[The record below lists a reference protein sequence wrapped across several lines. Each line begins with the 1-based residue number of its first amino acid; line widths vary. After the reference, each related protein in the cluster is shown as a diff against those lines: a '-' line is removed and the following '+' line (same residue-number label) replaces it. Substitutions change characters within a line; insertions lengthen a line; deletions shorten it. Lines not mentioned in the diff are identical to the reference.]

1 MTRWT
6 DFVKAFAKKHNLSY
20 GCSLSDKRCSEEY
33 KQYKIPKLTAKEKRE
48 SKQMGMEDI
57 NRAGDPFRNPEK
69 EELRLMS
76 MEDIN
81 RAMKPKKKKVKKIIP
96 IFEASPSPPSSP
108 KPSPPS
114 SPKPSPKSTYTE
126 YQLKNMYV
134 KDLRELV
141 KKLGLKLSYAD
152 VKNELITQILN
163 HTQDTTSERAKT
175 IVHKKDI
182 VNTLYPSKRYNELFD
197 MKLDK
202 LKILA
207 RGYKIPFK
215 NADKDEIIRLI
226 LRREN
231 IGLVPRAKY
240 YTPTTQEEYRRR
252 IEMYKMIGQDPLLQ
266 KKRNQERE
274 QMGMEDKPLR
284 YIPLE
289 VEYQNIIRGFNPET
303 ATKQEFRDKYLRLK
317 DLSYKSFGYDD
328 NLVSNAH
335 TKLGHK
341 FIRRFGLEAFKAL
354 K

>member
-57 NRAGDPFRNPEK
+57 NRAGYPFRNPEK

-81 RAMKPKKKKVKKIIP
+81 RAMKP
-96 IFEASPSPPSSP
+96 
-108 KPSPPS
+108 
-114 SPKPSPKSTYTE
+114 SPKSTYTE
-126 YQLKNMYV
+126 YQLKSMYV

-163 HTQDTTSERAKT
+163 HTQDTTNERAKT

-182 VNTLYPSKRYNELFD
+182 VNTLYPSKRYNELSD

-240 YTPTTQEEYRRR
+240 YTPTTKEEYRRE
-252 IEMYKMIGQDPLLQ
+252 IEMYKMMKQDPLLQ

-284 YIPLE
+284 YIPVE

-303 ATKQEFRDKYLRLK
+303 ATKQEFRDKYLRLQ

-328 NLVSNAH
+328 ELVSNA
-335 TKLGHK
+335 TRKLGHK
-341 FIRRFGLEAFKAL
+341 FIKRFGLDAFKAL